1 MKKTHTKAF
10 ANLIASIL
18 LLCIEGWALF
28 QTYGFK
34 VVKKATVQP
43 AAFPQIMCVGMI
55 IFTVILLIQSII
67 KLISM
72 SDDDPLA
79 EPAASINFIKNKG
92 VLAGL
97 FVILLCVLFVA
108 FFDSLGYVVV
118 GMLLCGIIMWLIG
131 KRNIVELLLVS
142 ILVPLGMWLVFYK
155 MLSVNIP
162 MGVLQPLRD
171 LVDILERRRCMDW
184 SLLAS
189 SYGAVF
195 GNVQVI
201 MMTFLGALGGVL
213 LGAIPGMTA
222 TMGVALLI
230 PFSFGMD
237 LIPSVGL
244 LLGIYCGGM
253 YGGSISAILIHAP
266 GTPSAAATLLDGY
279 PMCQKGQAGKA
290 LSIAMFSSFC
300 GGVIGA
306 LVMTFLSPT

>member
-43 AAFPQIMCVGMI
+43 
-55 IFTVILLIQSII
+55 
-67 KLISM
+67 ISM
-72 SDDDPLA
+72 KDDDPLA

-108 FFDSLGYVVV
+108 FFDTLGYVVV
-118 GMLLCGIIMWLIG
+118 GALLCGIIMWLIG

-142 ILVPLGMWLVFYK
+142 ILVPLGMWLIFYK

-171 LVDILERRRCMDW
+171 LVDM
-184 SLLAS
+184 
-189 SYGAVF
+189 
-195 GNVQVI
+195 
-201 MMTFLGALGGVL
+201 
-213 LGAIPGMTA
+213 
-222 TMGVALLI
+222 
-230 PFSFGMD
+230 
-237 LIPSVGL
+237 
-244 LLGIYCGGM
+244 
-253 YGGSISAILIHAP
+253 IH
-266 GTPSAAATLLDGY
+266 
-279 PMCQKGQAGKA
+279 
-290 LSIAMFSSFC
+290 F
-300 GGVIGA
+300 
-306 LVMTFLSPT
+306 